1 MTTDAQWG
9 QRLKGMSTEDVMHAA
24 LQAIDELQ
32 RRGADAS
39 ATTLARASVATA
51 ALGKPAPRTEL
62 QRTKPDVLQAI
73 RRHLDQIQTLGGE
86 GWQRLAPDHPSGTPA
101 AD

>member
-39 ATTLARASVATA
+39 ATTLARARSGRFLTIHFAV
-51 ALGKPAPRTEL
+51 
-62 QRTKPDVLQAI
+62 V
-73 RRHLDQIQTLGGE
+73 GGC
-86 GWQRLAPDHPSGTPA
+86 RMSP
-101 AD
+101 